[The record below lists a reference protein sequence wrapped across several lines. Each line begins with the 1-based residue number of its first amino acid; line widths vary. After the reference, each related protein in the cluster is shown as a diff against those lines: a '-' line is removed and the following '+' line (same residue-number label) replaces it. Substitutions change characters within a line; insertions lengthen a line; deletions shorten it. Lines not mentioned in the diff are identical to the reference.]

1 MSVPERAA
9 NPIVRRVHRDARCRV
24 SAILLMLATAAACS
38 SDPTPMAAPAGST
51 ITIPVSSDALQQ
63 QEIGHGSELLAAVG
77 RYDLQRG
84 ELRFHFA
91 AGGGSASSFTVSP
104 RMITRAGPDPASPAA
119 FAAIAEFNITGRF
132 QVLAL
137 VDLPATA
144 QPGSYVIQI
153 QRCRRTRPAGP
164 CTALSPDL
172 PYSRP
177 FTVLP
182 GTGAPNPSTGTLWGA
197 VYDTQD
203 RMRDLYPFPKVIF
216 RYDQSSSTPPA
227 THAVIGYP
235 ADKITI
241 KSVFEEQYGGSR
253 SLVSWADD
261 PAYGRVRVDLVD
273 PSRRMFSFAIA
284 FDLKDPPPGVD
295 VERLS
300 LNEIVILSSA
310 SYDLAGVPIAA
321 QLVKIAIH

>member
-1 MSVPERAA
+1 M
-9 NPIVRRVHRDARCRV
+9 
-24 SAILLMLATAAACS
+24 
-38 SDPTPMAAPAGST
+38 
-51 ITIPVSSDALQQ
+51 
-63 QEIGHGSELLAAVG
+63 
-77 RYDLQRG
+77 
-84 ELRFHFA
+84 
-91 AGGGSASSFTVSP
+91 
-104 RMITRAGPDPASPAA
+104 
-119 FAAIAEFNITGRF
+119 
-132 QVLAL
+132 
-137 VDLPATA
+137 
-144 QPGSYVIQI
+144 
-153 QRCRRTRPAGP
+153 
-164 CTALSPDL
+164 
-172 PYSRP
+172 
-177 FTVLP
+177 LP

-300 LNEIVILSSA
+300 LDEIVILSSA
-310 SYDLAGVPIAA
+310 SYDLAGAPIAA